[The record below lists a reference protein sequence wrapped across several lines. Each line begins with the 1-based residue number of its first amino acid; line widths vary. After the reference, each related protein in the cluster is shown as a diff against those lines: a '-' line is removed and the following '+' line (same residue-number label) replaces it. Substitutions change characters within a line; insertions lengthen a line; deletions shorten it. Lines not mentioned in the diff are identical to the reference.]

1 MARLQPNRIQNARI
15 NRNLFASWQTIG
27 QPRRRAQRSQYRWFR
42 FLSPV
47 LAAIAV
53 GVFVSFALPAWS
65 QSPNPLAL
73 EEPAITAPNPN
84 PENVGE
90 DLFTFPTVDGFLTP
104 VGRYINSAPVRLDGR
119 TLFRVAPTDT
129 ISAQLRAAEIQQRLT
144 DVAQGITDPNT
155 LQVYWEPDRQN
166 NLPVIYIDSPTNE
179 RLFLLTVTQ
188 LDARLAGSSD
198 PTVGADELRRTIQA
212 GFETYEQE
220 RQPNFLWQR
229 AQIAGIILFTVLVL
243 SWGLARIQ
251 AWLSHRKAR
260 ITEQLDALPINDLTS
275 PPSAQVVSAL
285 RQKVSKQQKLGLL
298 ELKRWLCRI
307 GQVLLWAGGLFAIL
321 GLFPYSRGFQPL
333 ILSLLEIPLKVAMVI
348 LVVYGMIRFS
358 NVIIDRVALIL
369 QERTTFVSVQS
380 QRLALRFSTFSQV
393 IKGIVATVIVGI
405 GILSILSVLG
415 FNLGPLLAGAGII
428 GLAISLASQNLLRD
442 IINGFLILMED
453 QYGVG
458 DVIVVDE
465 VAGLVESMNLRITQ
479 LRNEEGRL
487 ITIPNSQIA
496 IVQNLSKEWSRV
508 DIMIP
513 VSHTSDINEA
523 LELIEQVAED
533 MRDDPKWKALI
544 LEPPLLLG
552 VDNLDHV
559 GATVRIWIKTLP
571 LKQWEVAREYRRR
584 LKIAFDQSGVNIGV
598 PQQSLHLHSTLP
610 VMNLSR
616 DDSSRSPQNKES

>member
-1 MARLQPNRIQNARI
+1 
-15 NRNLFASWQTIG
+15 
-27 QPRRRAQRSQYRWFR
+27 
-42 FLSPV
+42 
-47 LAAIAV
+47 
-53 GVFVSFALPAWS
+53 
-65 QSPNPLAL
+65 
-73 EEPAITAPNPN
+73 
-84 PENVGE
+84 
-90 DLFTFPTVDGFLTP
+90 
-104 VGRYINSAPVRLDGR
+104 
-119 TLFRVAPTDT
+119 
-129 ISAQLRAAEIQQRLT
+129 
-144 DVAQGITDPNT
+144 
-155 LQVYWEPDRQN
+155 
-166 NLPVIYIDSPTNE
+166 
-179 RLFLLTVTQ
+179 
-188 LDARLAGSSD
+188 
-198 PTVGADELRRTIQA
+198 
-212 GFETYEQE
+212 
-220 RQPNFLWQR
+220 
-229 AQIAGIILFTVLVL
+229 
-243 SWGLARIQ
+243 
-251 AWLSHRKAR
+251 
-260 ITEQLDALPINDLTS
+260 
-275 PPSAQVVSAL
+275 
-285 RQKVSKQQKLGLL
+285 
-298 ELKRWLCRI
+298 
-307 GQVLLWAGGLFAIL
+307 
-321 GLFPYSRGFQPL
+321 
-333 ILSLLEIPLKVAMVI
+333 
-348 LVVYGMIRFS
+348 
-358 NVIIDRVALIL
+358 
-369 QERTTFVSVQS
+369 
-380 QRLALRFSTFSQV
+380 
-393 IKGIVATVIVGI
+393 
-405 GILSILSVLG
+405 
-415 FNLGPLLAGAGII
+415 LGPLLAGAGII